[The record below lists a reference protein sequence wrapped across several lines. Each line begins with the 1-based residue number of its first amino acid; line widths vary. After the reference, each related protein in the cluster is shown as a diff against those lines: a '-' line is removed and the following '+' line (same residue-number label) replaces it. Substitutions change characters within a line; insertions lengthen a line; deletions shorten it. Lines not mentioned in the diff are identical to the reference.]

1 MHVHGPD
8 PSTWHWWLILSM
20 PAAGNTNLAWKE
32 PVFLALA
39 EKIKERGRGML
50 LQRNLPGLGVFMFH
64 EIHVSFSLLPNP
76 CLAVIASKNSLHWV
90 WTANH
95 SSVRVLP
102 GHDRLLSQHCSVHF
116 QCASETGEFI
126 IRQEEALF
134 NCSALAVTCACT
146 SAVLT
151 GANTSSN
158 MN

>member
-8 PSTWHWWLILSM
+8 PSTWHWWLILCM

-76 CLAVIASKNSLHWV
+76 CLAVIASKNSLHLGLDCKSLV
-90 WTANH
+90 SSCITRTRSVTESTLLCSLSVRFRNGGIHH
-95 SSVRVLP
+95 SSGGSSLQLFCISCDLCVHICRP
-102 GHDRLLSQHCSVHF
+102 HWGQH
-116 QCASETGEFI
+116 Q
-126 IRQEEALF
+126 
-134 NCSALAVTCACT
+134 
-146 SAVLT
+146 
-151 GANTSSN
+151 
-158 MN
+158 